1 MRDYELAF
9 IVNPNIEGEGVTS
22 VVDKVS
28 ELIKGLNGEVAS
40 IDVWGRR
47 SLTYAIKDYKEGT
60 YILLKTVMPPASLT
74 DLERELKL
82 TEQII
87 RYMLVKAD
95 S

>member
-9 IVNPNIEGEGVTS
+9 IVNPNIESEGVTN

-28 ELIKGLNGEVAS
+28 QLIETGNGKVAS
-40 IDVWGRR
+40 VDVWGRR

-60 YILLKTVMPPASLT
+60 YVLLKATIPPASLSEF
-74 DLERELKL
+74 ERELKL

-87 RYMLVKAD
+87 RYMLIKVD

>member
-9 IVNPNIEGEGVTS
+9 IVNPNIESEGVTN

-28 ELIKGLNGEVAS
+28 QLIKTGNGEVAS

-47 SLTYAIKDYKEGT
+47 SLAYAIKDYKEGT
-60 YILLKTVMPPASLT
+60 YVLIKATRPPVSLSEF
-74 DLERELKL
+74 ERELKL

-87 RYMLVKAD
+87 RYMLIKVD